1 MKPLQLSSPHLI
13 IMVGAPGAGKTQ
25 FATEFAKMFN
35 APMLSSDTLRE
46 LSSDDALIHKAAI
59 DLLRELLKPKQTIIF
74 DGNTEK
80 RAWRSDIAKVA
91 REAGFKPLFVW
102 VQTDPAMS
110 RARWLRSHNGDEALF
125 EQKLRT
131 FSPPHASEPYMVI
144 SGRHTYNTQ
153 AKTLLKKLSDA
164 TRPAASIRTQPRFI
178 GGRGR
183 VG

>member
-46 LSSDDALIHKAAI
+46 LSSDDTL
-59 DLLRELLKPKQTIIF
+59 IIF

-164 TRPAASIRTQPRFI
+164 TRPAASIRTQPRSI
-178 GGRGR
+178 GGRVR
-183 VG
+183 VQ

>member
-46 LSSDDALIHKAAI
+46 LSSDDTLIHKAAI

-91 REAGFKPLFVW
+91 REAGFKHCSCGCRPILLCPEPGGYAR
-102 VQTDPAMS
+102 TTAMRPCLNRNYEPS
-110 RARWLRSHNGDEALF
+110 R
-125 EQKLRT
+125 
-131 FSPPHASEPYMVI
+131 
-144 SGRHTYNTQ
+144 RHTP
-153 AKTLLKKLSDA
+153 ASPIWSSAAATLT
-164 TRPAASIRTQPRFI
+164 TRRQKRF
-178 GGRGR
+178 
-183 VG
+183 

>member
-46 LSSDDALIHKAAI
+46 LSNDDTLIHKAAI
-59 DLLRELLKPKQTIIF
+59 DVLRELLKPRQTIIF

-164 TRPAASIRTQPRFI
+164 TRPAASIRTQPRSI
-178 GGRGR
+178 GGRVR
-183 VG
+183 VQ